1 MNDARCGSHG
11 RERDRERIKR
21 TTAIHTQATHTHTLY
36 RMCFVAHEKCCS
48 RNVHFIISPQR
59 AWFSNELWMFQCP
72 IRNRRIIFRL
82 FRHTNSDCDL
92 PQYFRCYASGV
103 VQRCVLVYGVTAAA
117 VAVAAA
123 ARSCYVY
130 FNSYKRK
137 RNTQNCNEIK
147 KSSFKSTHTQT
158 QNNTI
163 KYTIY
168 FSAVNAARSVLAPH
182 RRRQCTMHSIQY
194 TQSETKI
201 KRKQREKKQN
211 YVHCVCVRANC
222 CCLPLN
228 AENTALALPRN
239 RQWNIACRLANFC
252 LWAPFCCVCSINLF
266 KLISSVISMS
276 GGCVKRVARG
286 GQEEKSKRV
295 TRLATSKC
303 IVASLVRCTRLF
315 SWTPKNLPPRIM
327 PSSRALKFHCS
338 PSVCVVPR

>member
-1 MNDARCGSHG
+1 MCVFLLNTIHIKDNIYSIFKTVDAECKPPNRIHKTREPNLHRHASVTGG
-11 RERDRERIKR
+11 R
-21 TTAIHTQATHTHTLY
+21 L
-36 RMCFVAHEKCCS
+36 
-48 RNVHFIISPQR
+48 
-59 AWFSNELWMFQCP
+59 
-72 IRNRRIIFRL
+72 FRL

-194 TQSETKI
+194 TQSGTKI
-201 KRKQREKKQN
+201 KRKQREKKTKL
-211 YVHCVCVRANC
+211 CALRLRAC
-222 CCLPLN
+222 ELLLL
-228 AENTALALPRN
+228 AVERREYGSRTA
-239 RQWNIACRLANFC
+239 
-252 LWAPFCCVCSINLF
+252 S
-266 KLISSVISMS
+266 
-276 GGCVKRVARG
+276 
-286 GQEEKSKRV
+286 
-295 TRLATSKC
+295 
-303 IVASLVRCTRLF
+303 
-315 SWTPKNLPPRIM
+315 
-327 PSSRALKFHCS
+327 
-338 PSVCVVPR
+338 